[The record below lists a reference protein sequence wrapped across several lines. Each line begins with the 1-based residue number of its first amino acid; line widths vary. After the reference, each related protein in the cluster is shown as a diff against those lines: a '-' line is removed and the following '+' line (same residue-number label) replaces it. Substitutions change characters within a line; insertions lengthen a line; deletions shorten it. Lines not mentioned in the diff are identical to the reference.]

1 MVEHSAVN
9 RGVAGSSPA
18 RGVLERF
25 LSLFFLCLKFIFVLT
40 RVEKGETIKQYV
52 VDAFTDKVFSGNPAA
67 VCVLDHHLDKD
78 LMQAIAKENNLSET
92 AFALKKREGQYH
104 LRWFTPKEEIDLCGH
119 ATLATAYVIMNYY
132 EKELEKVYFDT
143 LSGTLTVEKKAELYE
158 MDFPAYQL
166 KEIEVTKEIVDAIG
180 IRPLQAFMGR
190 DLVCVLETEAMVKEA
205 IPKLDAV
212 KNLEGLLLHLTAPS
226 ERFDCI
232 SRSFAPKLN
241 IAEDPV
247 CGSGHCHLAPY
258 WAKRLNKEAIFAY
271 QASERGGTLYCTLKG
286 DRVYLAGKACLYA
299 QAELNI

>member
-1 MVEHSAVN
+1 M
-9 RGVAGSSPA
+9 
-18 RGVLERF
+18 
-25 LSLFFLCLKFIFVLT
+25 
-40 RVEKGETIKQYV
+40 KQYV
-52 VDAFTDKVFSGNPAA
+52 VDAFTDKLFSGNPAA
-67 VCVLDHHLDKD
+67 VCVLGHYLDEG

-92 AFALKKREGQYH
+92 AFALKIKEGHYH

-132 EKELEKVYFDT
+132 ENDLEEVYFDT
-143 LSGTLTVEKKAELYE
+143 LSGVLMVKKKEVLYE

-166 KEIEVTKEIVDAIG
+166 KEVAVTKEMVEAIG
-180 IRPLQAFMGR
+180 VKPLQAFMGR

-205 IPKLDAV
+205 VPKLESV
-212 KNLEGLLLHLTAPS
+212 KKLEGLLLHLTAPS
-226 ERFDCI
+226 ETFDCL

-258 WAKRLNKEAIFAY
+258 WAKRLNKEEIFAY

-286 DRVYLAGKACLYA
+286 NRVRLAGKACLYA
-299 QAELNI
+299 QAELNL